1 MADWVLASASFYPA
15 MAYRQIDGS
24 KYVDGGYRNNVPV
37 DVAIQQGATEVLIV
51 DVQGP
56 GVTKNTRNLMLW

>member
-1 MADWVLASASFYPA
+1 

-56 GVTKNTRNLMLW
+56 GVTKIQGT